1 MDTIKQFISSLESFS
16 WDGGI
21 TQLLLDGKN
30 AIPLSVLAIVEVLIL
45 FLFIGA
51 IIRFLLEVL

>member
-1 MDTIKQFISSLESFS
+1 MDAIKQFISSLESFS

-21 TQLLLDGKN
+21 TQLLLDGKS
-30 AIPLSVLAIVEVLIL
+30 AIPLSVFAIVEIIIL

-51 IIRFLLEVL
+51 IIRFLMEVL